1 MCSLKKIIN
10 VSWTFL
16 RCKPAVILKYE
27 QRKEASMG
35 YPNNRKVKADK
46 DIDTRVIKM
55 ELNRKHFIFK
65 DCR

>member
-1 MCSLKKIIN
+1 MYPGPFLD
-10 VSWTFL
+10 VSQQLFF
-16 RCKPAVILKYE
+16 KYE